1 MTFCQNYKLILHNSK
16 KKSNFAAFMQKRD
29 IIYII
34 IICLL
39 LITLAVLDIL
49 VGQIN
54 LDFTNP
60 LHRQV
65 LISLRIPK
73 TITAIIAGIGLSL
86 SGLMM
91 QTLFRNPLAGP
102 YILGVSSGATLG
114 VAIILMVGTFFGIAH
129 PSGWATIIAAI
140 IGSTT
145 ILLLVLSISHRI
157 KHTVSLLIVGMMIG
171 SMAGA
176 IVNIIQNY
184 ANPDALKLFIVW
196 TFGSLTTVGWEQ
208 LQILAPI
215 FVVGCAISLCLI
227 KPLNGMLLGDNYAQS
242 LGVNVNRTRLL
253 IILSTGL
260 LAGGITA
267 FTGPIAFIG
276 IAVPHIARGLFRTST
291 HNIIMPATMLIGAT
305 LLLLCDLLTNLTTY
319 TLPISTISALFGA
332 PIVIW
337 IILKK

>member
-1 MTFCQNYKLILHNSK
+1 MRKRNIILFTIISLMLIIFLIL
-16 KKSNFAAFMQKRD
+16 D
-29 IIYII
+29 II
-34 IICLL
+34 
-39 LITLAVLDIL
+39 
-49 VGQIN
+49 VGQID
-54 LDFTNP
+54 LDLSNP
-60 LHRQV
+60 IHRQV
-65 LISLRIPK
+65 LMSLRIPK
-73 TITAIIAGIGLSL
+73 AITAVIAGIGLSL

-114 VAIILMVGTFFGIAH
+114 VATVLMVGTMIGISH

-140 IGSTT
+140 IGSTV
-145 ILLLVLSISHRI
+145 ILLAVLAISHRI

-196 TFGSLTTVGWEQ
+196 TFGSLTSVSWAQ

-215 FVVGCAISLCLI
+215 FIMGIIISLCLI
-227 KPLNGMLLGDNYAQS
+227 KPLNGMLAGDNYAQS
-242 LGVNVNRTRLL
+242 LGVNVRHTRLL
-253 IILSTGL
+253 IILATGF

-276 IAVPHIARGLFRTST
+276 IAVPHIARGLFKTSS
-291 HNIIMPATMLIGAT
+291 HNIVMPATMLTGAT
-305 LLLLCDLLTNLTTY
+305 LLLLCDLLSGLTTY
-319 TLPISTISALFGA
+319 PLPISTVSALFGA
-332 PIVIW
+332 PIVIY